1 MLSYAWNIWNIIDED
16 NNRKE
21 IFGDEKFDNIYN
33 VMAYILNMF
42 LDKLI
47 KRGFYKGYITLEED
61 LSVLK
66 GKINFSKSIKS
77 FETMLPIYYI

>member
-1 MLSYAWNIWNIIDED
+1 MNNNIKIPIKNIYYMLSYAWNIWNIIDD
-16 NNRKE
+16 DKKE
-21 IFGDEKFDNIYN
+21 IFGNEEFDNIYN

-61 LSVLK
+61 LSILK
-66 GKINFSKSIKS
+66 GKINF
-77 FETMLPIYYI
+77 L